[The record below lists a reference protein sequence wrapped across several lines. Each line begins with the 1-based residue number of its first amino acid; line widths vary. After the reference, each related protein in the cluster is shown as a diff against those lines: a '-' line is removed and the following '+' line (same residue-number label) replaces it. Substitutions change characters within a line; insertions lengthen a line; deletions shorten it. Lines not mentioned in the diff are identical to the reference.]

1 MLIFSQFGEIAW
13 QRLFNIVRILQ
24 TIALNL
30 FTLRVK
36 NDEFRLGRVNSEF
49 VSIKPRRN
57 MGELYVK
64 NSCYGSQVIMTRKD
78 ICIISKEND
87 RQEVGDMKKIIDVYK
102 KSKGPRTE
110 PWGTPQTTKLY
121 EEVRS

>member
-1 MLIFSQFGEIAW
+1 
-13 QRLFNIVRILQ
+13 
-24 TIALNL
+24 
-30 FTLRVK
+30 
-36 NDEFRLGRVNSEF
+36 
-49 VSIKPRRN
+49 
-57 MGELYVK
+57 
-64 NSCYGSQVIMTRKD
+64 MTKKD

-87 RQEVGDMKKIIDVYK
+87 RQEVGDMKKIDVYK